1 MAHRKRELIDAL
13 SIRLAIFRDRKK
25 RWAEKRAAGSRRKAM
40 LVLGAAL
47 SIGGVT
53 EAFDQVQFIVQ
64 KNLDGVQVVRSAPEG
79 NRVVAQMSEGLTGD
93 SLYKLAGIA
102 PGGLISRTS
111 DLVDHALFADPIIPA
126 DFLASLST
134 AGFPT
139 TLAAPAAN
147 ASDIDF
153 AMLTA
158 QAREAFFHSIPFGSI
173 IHEKAQKYEVDPAL
187 VAAVIEQESRFK
199 PRARSHR
206 GARGLMQLMPATG
219 KWMGARDLYD
229 PEQNIDAGVRY
240 LKYLEERFD
249 GNRTKILAAYNAGE
263 GNVRKYGG
271 VPPFRET
278 RTYVKKVASNYE
290 RRTRELAEFEK
301 KAIAEH
307 DLPR

>member
-1 MAHRKRELIDAL
+1 MAHPRGELIDAL
-13 SIRLAIFRDRKK
+13 SIRLAIFRNRKK
-25 RWAEKRAAGSRRKAM
+25 RWTEKRSAGSRRKAM

-47 SIGGVT
+47 SVGGVT
-53 EAFDQVQFIVQ
+53 EAFDQVQFVVQ
-64 KNLDGVQVVRSAPEG
+64 KNLDGVQVVRSTPEG
-79 NRVVAQMSEGLTGD
+79 SRVVAQMNEGLTGD
-93 SLYKLAGIA
+93 SVYKLAGIA

-126 DFLASLST
+126 DFLATLST
-134 AGFPT
+134 AVSRESV
-139 TLAAPAAN
+139 APAPAPTG
-147 ASDIDF
+147 DF
-153 AMLTA
+153 AMLSE
-158 QAREAFFHSIPFGSI
+158 QAREAFFNSLPFGSI
-173 IHEKAQKYEVDPAL
+173 IHDKSRKYDVDPAL

-278 RTYVKKVASNYE
+278 RTDVKKVASNYE

-301 KAIAEH
+301 QALQGRE
-307 DLPR
+307 LGR

>member
-1 MAHRKRELIDAL
+1 MANRRGELIDAL
-13 SIRLAIFRDRKK
+13 SIRLAIFRNRKK
-25 RWAEKRAAGSRRKAM
+25 QWTEKRSAGSRRKAM

-47 SIGGVT
+47 SVGGVT
-53 EAFDQVQFIVQ
+53 EAFDQVQFVVQ
-64 KNLDGVQVVRSAPEG
+64 KNLDGVQVVRSTPQGE
-79 NRVVAQMSEGLTGD
+79 RVVAQMTEGLTGD

-126 DFLASLST
+126 DFLATLST
-134 AGFPT
+134 AVSREPLAPVPT
-139 TLAAPAAN
+139 AKA
-147 ASDIDF
+147 DF
-153 AMLTA
+153 AMLSVEV
-158 QAREAFFHSIPFGSI
+158 REAFFGTLPFGSI
-173 IHEKAQKYEVDPAL
+173 IHDKALKYDVDPAL

-249 GNRTKILAAYNAGE
+249 GNRTNILAAYNAGE

-301 KAIAEH
+301 KTVERGE
-307 DLPR
+307 LGR